1 MRRRLMNYKKMF
13 ACIQDSMANPK
24 QEQQEFVVGDRVKN
38 INPQCVHYGSR
49 GTVIGVSYLP
59 SEMGKVVTYEAS
71 NSGDN
76 WTIGEPITKTEVQ
89 LEHDNPNLA
98 SEESVDEYKED
109 FIQMNIGSLNAIM
122 SKAKEIIDSLSQEN
136 VKNNLTES
144 WLQGKI
150 AITEDY
156 MKTIHDFVM
165 FVPSDADT
173 TEGADRPGLWEN
185 IRRKKEREGKNYRPA
200 KPGDKDRP
208 KPDALKKA
216 QGPPKKKK

>member
-1 MRRRLMNYKKMF
+1 MF
-13 ACIQDSMANPK
+13 ACMQDSLENPK
-24 QEQQEFVVGDRVKN
+24 EEKQGFTVGDKVKN
-38 INPQCVHYGSR
+38 INPECVHYGSR

-59 SEMGKVVTYEAS
+59 NEMGKVVTYEAS

-76 WTIGEPITKTEVQ
+76 WTIGQPITKTEVQ
-89 LEHDNPNLA
+89 LQHDSPNLA
-98 SEESVDEYKED
+98 STNDTLDEYKED
-109 FIQMNIGSLNAIM
+109 FIGMNIGSLNAIM
-122 SKAKEIIDSLSQEN
+122 SKAKDIIEAMSQEN
-136 VKNNLTES
+136 VKDNLTEA

-165 FVPSDADT
+165 YNPSDDDT
-173 TEGADRPGLWEN
+173 TEGSNRPGLWEN

-208 KPDALKKA
+208 TPEALKKA
-216 QGPPKKKK
+216 QK